1 MDRDAPGSYGFGR
14 NYSIYYGVV
23 SMNKIRKQ
31 KLFIFANTLTW
42 CIIGAVCWFLI
53 GNRLIE
59 DNLYALC
66 FIGYPGFFLGIIG
79 GFLYVNTRG
88 R

>member
-1 MDRDAPGSYGFGR
+1 
-14 NYSIYYGVV
+14 
-23 SMNKIRKQ
+23 MNIIRKQ
-31 KLFIFANTLTW
+31 KLFIFANTLAW